1 MKSIRR
7 AIRGNQA
14 YHSNLLGKEFDGLV
28 EDATEK
34 GLSRPDEEAN
44 RNVILAINDPNTGM
58 ELTPHKISQELRK
71 QLRSMHSQ
79 KQWLTM
85 VLIRD
90 VLAECQSHVQ
100 PVLLE
105 ILEAVSV
112 IAAMDTRTSNQAL
125 RNAKQVAMEILSSHG
140 TVGNQA
146 FRRGTGVGVSHQRSA
161 STHAT
166 PAQKEPEWSLGFVQE
181 YDASCQNHCEVLRGL
196 ITGGE
201 QHEMTTGLIQDL
213 IGEIKQMRKVF
224 VKAVERLSNHSGSE
238 VENGIAKALGDI
250 DAIDKTIELH
260 EKAKAGES
268 ISELSF
274 RDMASIRRESS
285 RSLDLGQRGVD
296 KTDETTPQPR
306 RSHSTDLIGLD
317 ALEEGLRQPTQP
329 TQPTQQT
336 ETDDPFQLL
345 ANTPTNASSSQAD
358 PNGNPFSFPF

>member
-1 MKSIRR
+1 MKSIPR

-34 GLSRPDEEAN
+34 GLDRPDDEAN

-85 VLIRD
+85 VLIRV
-90 VLAECQSHVQ
+90 VLTECRSHVQ

-140 TVGNQA
+140 SVGNQA

-166 PAQKEPEWSLGFVQE
+166 PSQKEPEWSLGFVKE
-181 YDASCQNHCEVLRGL
+181 YDESCKNHYEVLRGL
-196 ITGGE
+196 IAGGE
-201 QHEMTTGLIQDL
+201 QHELTTGLIQDL
-213 IGEIKQMRKVF
+213 IVEIKQMRKVF
-224 VKAVERLSNHSGSE
+224 VKAVERLSNHSGNE
-238 VENGIAKALGDI
+238 VETGIAKALGHI
-250 DAIDKTIELH
+250 DAIDKTIEMF
-260 EKAKAGES
+260 EKAKAGENV
-268 ISELSF
+268 SELTL
-274 RDMASIRRESS
+274 RDMASVRRESS
-285 RSLDLGQRGVD
+285 RSLDLGERAVD
-296 KTDETTPQPR
+296 KSDEKPSQPR

-317 ALEEGLRQPTQP
+317 ALEEGLRQPAP
-329 TQPTQQT
+329 QT
-336 ETDDPFQLL
+336 ATDDPFQLL
-345 ANTPTNASSSQAD
+345 ANTPTNASSSQAN
-358 PNGNPFSFPF
+358 PNGNPFSDSAFSF